1 MADEPEPKRVK
12 LNDHHVDGQATV
24 PPADTAEKEE
34 DEGDEDGVPAE
45 EEEEAETPLA
55 CFTKET
61 DVGIEQYLS
70 SSHKGFFAI
79 LKQRYSDFQVHERKP
94 DGSVIH
100 LTNCSV
106 PCELLADKGTVSLET
121 VFSAEEVEKLTE
133 LSEAGEEGSGSV
145 HIEAG
150 ENKDHRTK
158 QHMAIRQHF
167 PSLDSKTSVESV
179 GGAKKTIISVTKGAR
194 GRGPQQRSHWPR
206 DRPDYC
212 WFVMY
217 KENRDTLEAINLLS
231 SLIRIKSSMFQYAG
245 TKDKRAITTQA
256 VTVFRVPAER
266 LVSLNRASKNV
277 QVGNFEYVKE
287 PLRLGSLAGNHFTV
301 VLRKVRCDDDD
312 VIGVAM
318 ASLRDTG
325 FINYYGMQRFGTSTI
340 PTHHV
345 GRCLLHCDWQGA
357 VDLILKPRPGEP
369 EPLDKAR
376 RHYAETRDPAST
388 LAMLPRRRCV
398 EGKLLWGLKERSG
411 TNDLQGAFNFIPR
424 NTRLMYVH
432 SYQSYVW
439 NKMASWR
446 IAHLGLTPVPGD
458 LVWTRGDSRH
468 KEVDNKVG
476 EEYIKLLQQDGL
488 SIEMLR
494 HRVKDYA
501 LPGDYRSLVLK
512 PENVQWRSF
521 DYDDIMQ
528 PLILS
533 DLDTLE
539 AKPAPVSLPGGQY
552 RALSVEFSLPPSS
565 YATMAI
571 REVLRMDTSSHHQ
584 AQLDTSSSRP
594 ISRVGSAI

>member
-1 MADEPEPKRVK
+1 MK
-12 LNDHHVDGQATV
+12 
-24 PPADTAEKEE
+24 
-34 DEGDEDGVPAE
+34 
-45 EEEEAETPLA
+45 
-55 CFTKET
+55 
-61 DVGIEQYLS
+61 
-70 SSHKGFFAI
+70 
-79 LKQRYSDFQVHERKP
+79 
-94 DGSVIH
+94 
-100 LTNCSV
+100 
-106 PCELLADKGTVSLET
+106 
-121 VFSAEEVEKLTE
+121 E
-133 LSEAGEEGSGSV
+133 LSECEDGNGTV
-145 HIEAG
+145 QIEASEDKG
-150 ENKDHRTK
+150 CRTK
-158 QHMAIRQHF
+158 KHTAIRQHF
-167 PSLDSKTSVESV
+167 PSLDSRTSVESV
-179 GGAKKTIISVTKGAR
+179 GGAAKRTIISVTKGAR
-194 GRGPQQRSHWPR
+194 GRGTQQRSHWPR
-206 DRPDYC
+206 ERPDYC

-266 LVSLNRASKNV
+266 LASLNKASKNV
-277 QVGNFEYVKE
+277 QVGNFQYVRE

-301 VLRKVRCDDDD
+301 VLRKVHCDDDD
-312 VIGVAM
+312 VISVAM

-369 EPLDKAR
+369 ESLDRAR
-376 RHYAETRDPAST
+376 RHYAETRDPAGT
-388 LAMLPRRRCV
+388 LAMMPRRRCV
-398 EGKLLWGLKERSG
+398 ESKLLWGLKERSG

-446 IAHLGLTPVPGD
+446 IGHLGMSPVPGD
-458 LVWTRGDSRH
+458 LVWTRGDSKH
-468 KEVDNKVG
+468 KEVEYVTEENKELFGLHDVVLPLPGYDVMLPSNKVG
-476 EEYIKLLQQDGL
+476 EEYTKLLQQDGL
-488 SIEMLR
+488 TIEMLR

-512 PENVQWRSF
+512 PENVQWCSF
-521 DYDDIMQ
+521 NYDDIMQ

-533 DLDTLE
+533 DLDILE
-539 AKPAPVSLPGGQY
+539 AKPAPVSLPGGMY
-552 RALSVEFSLPPSS
+552 KALSVEFSLPPSS

-571 REVLRMDTSSHHQ
+571 RELLRMDTSSHYQ
-584 AQLDTSSSRP
+584 SLLESSQPLTSGCR
-594 ISRVGSAI
+594 SAGT